1 MRTKSPIHELV
12 REAHVAYAV
21 VARRSAFSTAE
32 DATETFIR
40 AHNYAKVLIY
50 FVDGEPIEAVLPEA
64 MTVNLDRLREL
75 ANGHDIRLAQHEE
88 LEQLFPDREAGITPS
103 ANTASRPLVFVDVA
117 LAAEAELL
125 FDVDVI
131 QRDNPNPL
139 ARLCRNRPADCRQ
152 VRGVSGRS
160 RGRLQ
165 IVVPGVAAASIVPSA
180 AWLPQPGV
188 GKRPESR
195 TRRPALCPAN
205 SRRPASVHGSEKTAV
220 PSRRRRR
227 CGPSR

>member
-32 DATETFIR
+32 DAMKTFIR
-40 AHNYAKVLIY
+40 AHNYARVLIY
-50 FVDGEPIEAVLPEA
+50 FVDGVPIEAVLPEA

-125 FDVDVI
+125 FDVDVSSETI
-131 QRDNPNPL
+131 RIRWPDF
-139 ARLCRNRPADCRQ
+139 AATVRP
-152 VRGVSGRS
+152 
-160 RGRLQ
+160 
-165 IVVPGVAAASIVPSA
+165 I
-180 AWLPQPGV
+180 V
-188 GKRPESR
+188 GKFAEFQVDRVGGYRLSYRE
-195 TRRPALCPAN
+195 
-205 SRRPASVHGSEKTAV
+205 
-220 PSRRRRR
+220 
-227 CGPSR
+227 